1 MRLLAAAGA
10 LDPRAG
16 MEAALVLKENSQQP
30 WDRGTADSSK
40 SEKVSKDGSKDA
52 AIAGQEQ
59 PLLQAKTA
67 VTL

>member
-1 MRLLAAAGA
+1 M
-10 LDPRAG
+10 
-16 MEAALVLKENSQQP
+16 LKENSQQP
-30 WDRGTADSSK
+30 WDKGTADSSK

-67 VTL
+67 VT